1 MYIFICILSAF
12 FWATFDLT
20 RKLSLKFINP
30 KILLLLFSTVQ
41 LIVFTTWILTSDFS
55 INLPNYYLPGII
67 LIAVGI
73 FSSILFLK
81 AINDSQL
88 SLTIPLL
95 SFSPV
100 FSSIFAFLFLGERLS
115 HIQYIGVIFI
125 FIGTLSLYAKE
136 LTVNSFL
143 SSILIIINDS
153 SARLMLG
160 VSLMWSIT
168 PVLDK
173 ICLQYSTIN
182 IHGFLQ
188 SLGTSIL
195 LLLILGRTFKKGLTR
210 LKKKEIKLISITIMV
225 GTMATILQL
234 YAIIFNYV
242 PIMES
247 IKRSVGQFSS
257 VIIGNLFFNE
267 PITLQKIFGVFLLT
281 TGVTFVIFQI

>member
-12 FWATFDLT
+12 CWATFDLT

-195 LLLILGRTFKKGLTR
+195 LLLILGRTFKKGLTK

>member
-12 FWATFDLT
+12 CWATFDLT

-125 FIGTLSLYAKE
+125 FIGTLSLYSKE

-195 LLLILGRTFKKGLTR
+195 LLLILGRTFKKGLRR

>member
-12 FWATFDLT
+12 CWATFDLT

-41 LIVFTTWILTSDFS
+41 LIVFTTWILTSNFS
-55 INLPNYYLPGII
+55 INLPNYYLPGTI

-195 LLLILGRTFKKGLTR
+195 LLLILGRTFKKGLTK

>member
-195 LLLILGRTFKKGLTR
+195 LLLILGRTFKKGLTK